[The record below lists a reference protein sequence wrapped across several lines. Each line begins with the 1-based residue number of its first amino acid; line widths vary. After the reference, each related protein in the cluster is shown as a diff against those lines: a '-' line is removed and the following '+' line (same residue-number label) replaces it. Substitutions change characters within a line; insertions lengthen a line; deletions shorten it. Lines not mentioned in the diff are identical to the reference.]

1 MARFYSLRS
10 NEATQKRTRTLEH
23 FLEYRISSYGDFSLI
38 APESKY
44 RKMGVEKVSS
54 PRTPGSYRWDMG
66 ALDPK

>member
-38 APESKY
+38 APESKF
-44 RKMGVEKVSS
+44 REAENSCGLLREVLNLG
-54 PRTPGSYRWDMG
+54 RAYRW
-66 ALDPK
+66 PEVP